1 MTYTVSGPGHSL
13 PAQHRDPRSK
23 PLFPWLRVTLAVV
36 FTVALFAVVAVPLIL
51 GNLQNQMHEAVIDT
65 SNLGAQKVLAA
76 GPDPFVGKPVNIL
89 VIGVDSRYGDNAD
102 VGAGDTDEFET
113 ILSDTN
119 MIVHISEDRQSAT
132 IVSIPRDLIV
142 DIPSCKLGD
151 GSYSYPM
158 TAQFNWAFSTGA
170 VTDDIA
176 GGVACTEATTEEL
189 TGLTIDGFVLI
200 DFSGFEKLV
209 DSLGGLEVCPDEDMR
224 DEVTGLDIKAGCQ
237 TLPGY
242 VALKFVRARKGIDDG
257 SDIYRMGR
265 QQQAV
270 GSMIKDVLQSN
281 TLADIPRLYAFTKE
295 MLEIVGVSQSF
306 ASMNADVGLMNSL
319 RKIPHE
325 NIRFL
330 TVPWIPAPSDP
341 NRLIEAEP
349 LASQL
354 WESLRQD
361 APLPEGIEYKNMDN
375 EFFIMGADGQPVA
388 EQNPNA
394 EETGDEE

>member
-1 MTYTVSGPGHSL
+1 MTNMVPRPGSPL
-13 PAQHRDPRSK
+13 PPQHIDAKSK
-23 PLFPWLRVTLAVV
+23 GLFPWLRVVLGSVLAIV
-36 FTVALFAVVAVPLIL
+36 LFVAVAFPLIY
-51 GNLQNQMHEAVIDT
+51 GEFQNQVGEAVIDT
-65 SNLGAQKVLAA
+65 SDLGSEKVWSV
-76 GPDPFVGKPVNIL
+76 GSDPFAGKPVNIL
-89 VIGVDSRYGDNAD
+89 VVGIDSRYGDNAE
-102 VGAGDTDEFET
+102 VGAGDTDDFAT

-119 MIVHISEDRQSAT
+119 MVVHLSQDRKSAT
-132 IVSIPRDLIV
+132 VVSIPRDLIV

-176 GGVACTEATTEEL
+176 GGIACAEATTEDL
-189 TGLTIDGFVLI
+189 TGLNIDGFVLI

-209 DSLGGLEVCPDEDMR
+209 EALGGLNVCVDEDMQ

-237 TLPGY
+237 TLPPY
-242 VALKFVRARKGIDDG
+242 VALKFVRARKGLNDG

-270 GSMIKDVLQSN
+270 GSMMKDLLQSN
-281 TLADIPRLYAFTKE
+281 TLTDLPRLYSFAKE

-306 ASMNADVGLMNSL
+306 SSMNADVALLNSL
-319 RKIPHE
+319 RGIEHD

-330 TVPWIPAPSDP
+330 TVPWIPAPTDP
-341 NRLIEAEP
+341 NRLVEAEP
-349 LASQL
+349 LASEL

-361 APLPEGIEYKNMDN
+361 APLPEGIEYKNIDN
-375 EFFIMGADGQPVA
+375 QFFTMGPDGQPIP
-388 EQNPNA
+388 EHDTTG
-394 EETGDEE
+394 EETNDEE